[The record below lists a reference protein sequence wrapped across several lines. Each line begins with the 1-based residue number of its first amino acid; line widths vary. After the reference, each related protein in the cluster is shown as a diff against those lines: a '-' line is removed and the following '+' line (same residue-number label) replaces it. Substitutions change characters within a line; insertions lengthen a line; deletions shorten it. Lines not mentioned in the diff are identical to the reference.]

1 MADNK
6 MITTLV
12 SGISVLV
19 VGVGGYFTMVFSP
32 KKPTHPQQMAPV
44 SDRRSSALDVR
55 QDPNAPT
62 GTSGSSKQ
70 GGTGASVA
78 SPQKGTSAKAATPTP
93 PAVRVRLRYEVLL
106 RSRSIHKVSAQGQIE
121 QETLTVAQLAEAGE
135 TAQREDRDLVLRVQG
150 DAKAQW
156 VQDVKQALS
165 QKNIPFSIANE
176 F

>member
-6 MITTLV
+6 MIGGFV
-12 SGISVLV
+12 AGISVLV
-19 VGVGGYFTMVFSP
+19 IGVGGYLTAIFAP
-32 KKPTHPQQMAPV
+32 KKPTAPY
-44 SDRRSSALDVR
+44 DAPATGRRSATLDVR
-55 QDPNAPT
+55 QDQTSPT
-62 GTSGSSKQ
+62 NSAQQ
-70 GGTGASVA
+70 GGVGAS
-78 SPQKGTSAKAATPTP
+78 KAAQQGGAGASKVAATTTP

-121 QETLTVAQLAEAGE
+121 KETLTIAQLAEIGE
-135 TAQREDRDLVLRVQG
+135 KAQREDRDLVLRVQG

-156 VQDVKQALS
+156 VQDVKRALS